1 VPKVVLEYDQERGRW
16 SAVSRAKIGE
26 ATRRAYD
33 GTIVGRYRQGSA
45 MLPIVVR
52 DTEKNRRQA
61 AGNMDAIQ
69 VKPSLTIKSVPLGQ
83 VVEDIRLEWEDP
95 IITRFDRRRQVAI
108 QASPAGVFFPEMRS
122 AVKEKFEAIELPPG
136 YSFFWDGEYD
146 STLGAQLSLV
156 PGGVPAAIIM
166 TLIIVALFNSVRPSL
181 VIALT
186 VPFAFIGITA
196 ILAPTQTPFGFMSM
210 LGAMSLVGL
219 MIKNS
224 IVLLDEIEAN
234 KASGMALYD
243 STIAA
248 GLSRVR
254 PVVLGAATTVL
265 GVMPLIQDAFWV
277 SMALTIMFGLALGT
291 VLTMVLVPVFYAT
304 LYRIKS
310 PQQ

>member
-1 VPKVVLEYDQERGRW
+1 
-16 SAVSRAKIGE
+16 
-26 ATRRAYD
+26 
-33 GTIVGRYRQGSA
+33 

-146 STLGAQLSLV
+146 SMKQAVVSLIPGMV
-156 PGGVPAAIIM
+156 PSVVVM
-166 TLIIVALFNSVRPSL
+166 VLIIVALFNGIRPP
-181 VIALT
+181 VIMGLT
-186 VPFAFIGITA
+186 VPFSLIGITA
-196 ILAPTQTPFGFMSM
+196 ILAGTQTPFGFMSL
-210 LGAMSLVGL
+210 LGAMSLIGL

-224 IVLLDEIEAN
+224 IVLLDEVEAN
-234 KASGMALYD
+234 QASGMSPYD
-243 STIAA
+243 STVSA
-248 GLSRVR
+248 GMSRVR
-254 PVVLGAATTVL
+254 PVVLGAATTIL
-265 GVMPLIQDAFWV
+265 GVAPLIQDAFWV
-277 SMALTIMFGLALGT
+277 SMALTIMFGLAVGT
-291 VLTMVLVPVFYAT
+291 ILTMVLVPVFYAS
-304 LYRIKS
+304 LYKIKS
-310 PQQ
+310 PAK